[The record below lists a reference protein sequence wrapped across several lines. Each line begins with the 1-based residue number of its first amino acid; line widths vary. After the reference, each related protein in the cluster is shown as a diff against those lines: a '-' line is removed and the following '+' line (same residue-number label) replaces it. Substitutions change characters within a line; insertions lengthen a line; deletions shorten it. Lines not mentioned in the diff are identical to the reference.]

1 MDIQQ
6 ILLAKKRE
14 IEAKLNAKSASQ
26 DTSLPSAPNASP
38 ACSSGHPLLS
48 KPIQFQRLPSNLRTG
63 KKFIY
68 NVTREQGFC
77 FERDQFRFRALL
89 LNVVLS

>member
-6 ILLAKKRE
+6 IILAKKRE

-68 NVTREQGFC
+68 NVESSVFASKEINFVFAHYYSTSF
-77 FERDQFRFRALL
+77 
-89 LNVVLS
+89 